1 MDTHSPRVSNVSKE
15 FTSDA
20 DWQRIWFSTQQR
32 SWRSLAIIPS
42 DSGVEV
48 DRVAEALVATGQMHG
63 EKQVTLLS
71 ARGVQF
77 TNVKRLIDALEEM
90 TSRGE
95 CVVVPV
101 DPISENPSAIPV
113 LQATS
118 AGLLVVRLGESHL
131 SSARNIIEIA
141 GRERL
146 LGSIVL
152 GA

>member
-1 MDTHSPRVSNVSKE
+1 
-15 FTSDA
+15 
-20 DWQRIWFSTQQR
+20 
-32 SWRSLAIIPS
+32 
-42 DSGVEV
+42 
-48 DRVAEALVATGQMHG
+48 
-63 EKQVTLLS
+63 
-71 ARGVQF
+71 
-77 TNVKRLIDALEEM
+77 M

-131 SSARNIIEIA
+131 GSARNIIEIA